1 MKFLLT
7 VFMLICMISFS
18 VAPAV
23 AQNFTSQQIDNF
35 VHAYQTVLAYDS
47 SDNVEY
53 IGKASPGSAT
63 SAAVWQIQKITYSG
77 SNAMTIK
84 YAGGSSAFSGVWDD
98 RATYTY

>member
-1 MKFLLT
+1 MRFLLT

-18 VAPAV
+18 AAPAV

-35 VHAYQTVLAYDS
+35 VHAYETRIAYDG

-53 IGKASPGSAT
+53 IGKATPGSDT
-63 SAAVWQIQKITYSG
+63 SVACWQIQKITYSG

-84 YAGGSSAFSGVWDD
+84 YAGGSSAFSGAWDD

>member
-1 MKFLLT
+1 MKFLTALFIT
-7 VFMLICMISFS
+7 LILIMS
-18 VAPAV
+18 VSVVPA
-23 AQNFTSQQIDNF
+23 QSFTSQQIDNF